1 MAFYA
6 HKRVEPDGEM
16 SRQTVYAHLIG
27 TAQRAGQCLRSVGL
41 ENAGYLAGL
50 LHDMGKYTEEFQ
62 QYLEAGD
69 PGRRGSVIHTF
80 QGCRYMMEIFHGE
93 GATFPEIVCAELIA
107 FAIGAHHGLFDCVDP
122 AQRLGFSYRCE
133 KKDISYEAAAAALLS
148 EIPEREIRARFKKAA
163 AEVDGIMGR
172 LDEAYGD
179 DRDYA
184 FETGL
189 LARLILSA
197 VIEGDRHD
205 TGAFM
210 SGPHLQT
217 WPEDMGPVWEGRL
230 AYLEGKLAQ
239 FPQETP
245 VEKAR
250 HAISERC
257 RAFASR
263 EPGIFR
269 LNVPTGGGKTLS
281 SLRYALAHGRIY
293 HKNRLIFV
301 SPLLSILE
309 QNARVIHEYVGDD
322 GLILEHHSNVVQTG
336 LSREELDERELLV
349 QSWEAPIIITTLVQ
363 LLDTLFAGKTTAV
376 RRFQALCGSVI
387 VIDEVQT
394 VPAKMLTLFNL
405 AVQFLSEQCAATVVL
420 CSATQPELE
429 CAAHPLR
436 EKPEEMVPRD
446 ETLWAAFH
454 RTELIRLPDR
464 RLEELPEWIAEQMET
479 TESLLVVCNK
489 KSEAAYLLEKTKS
502 EEYGSFHLSAGM
514 CMQNRRDVLEA
525 LRTALARREKV
536 LCIATQV
543 IEAGVDI
550 SFDAVVRLT
559 AGMDSVVQAA
569 GRCNRGGES
578 RVPRPVYTM
587 NCADEKLGMLRDIR
601 RGKDATLSLMEAFQ
615 RMPEKLGGNL
625 FSEEAIRYYYRA
637 VYRDMEE
644 GEQDYYIKEQG
655 TSLFDLMAD
664 NRRYADEGCAGA
676 EMFCLRQA
684 FKTAGRYFSVFQ
696 EDTTDVL
703 VPYGKGKELIAELCR
718 ERCRHDAEH
727 RAAVLQEAAA
737 YCVGIYPYQKKQLEE
752 KGALHSV
759 CDDCAR
765 ALAEG
770 FYDDTV
776 GLVTETEKHEF
787 WEVRE

>member
-6 HKRVEPDGEM
+6 HKRVEPNGETVH
-16 SRQTVYAHLIG
+16 QTVYAHLVG

-41 ENAGYLAGL
+41 ENTGYLAGL

-62 QYLEAGD
+62 RYLEAGD
-69 PGRRGSVIHTF
+69 PGQRGSVIHTF
-80 QGCRYMMEIFHGE
+80 QGCRYIMDTFHGQ

-122 AQRLGFSYRCE
+122 AQRLGLQYRCE
-133 KKDISYEAAAAALLS
+133 KREISYEAAVSAFLS
-148 EIPEREIRARFKKAA
+148 EVPEREIRARFKKAA
-163 AEVDGIMGR
+163 EEVGGLMGR
-172 LDEAYGD
+172 LDETYAD

-189 LARLILSA
+189 LARLLLSA

-205 TGAFM
+205 TAAFM
-210 SGPHLQT
+210 TEACPQT
-217 WPEDMGPVWEGRL
+217 WPEDMGPVWAERL
-230 AYLEGKLAQ
+230 AYLERKLAQ

-245 VEKAR
+245 VQKAR

-281 SLRYALAHGRIY
+281 SLRYALAHGGEYR
-293 HKNRLIFV
+293 KKRLIFV

-309 QNARVIHEYVGDD
+309 QNAKVIHEYVGDE

-363 LLDTLFAGKTTAV
+363 LLNTLFAGKTTAV

-405 AVQFLSEQCAATVVL
+405 AIQFLSEQCGATVVL

-446 ETLWAAFH
+446 EALWAAFR
-454 RTELIRLPDR
+454 RTELCRLPDR
-464 RLEELPEWIAEQMET
+464 RLEELPEWISEQMERA
-479 TESLLVVCNK
+479 ESLLVVCNK
-489 KSEAAYLLEKTKS
+489 KSEAAYLLEKTRS
-502 EEYGSFHLSAGM
+502 AAYRSFHLSAGM
-514 CMQNRRDVLEA
+514 CVQNRRDVLEDLHRA
-525 LRTALARREKV
+525 LVRGEKV

-550 SFDAVVRLT
+550 SFGAVVRLT

-578 RVPRPVYTM
+578 QVPRPVYAV
-587 NCADEKLGMLRDIR
+587 NCTDEKLGMLRDIQ

-615 RMPEKLGGNL
+615 RTPEKFGGDL

-637 VYRDMEE
+637 VYRDMAE

-664 NRRYADEGCAGA
+664 NRRYADEGCAGV

-703 VPYGKGKELIAELCR
+703 VPYGRGKELIAELCA
-718 ERCRHDAEH
+718 ERCRYDAEH

-737 YCVGIYPYQKKQLEE
+737 YCVGLYPYQKKRLEE

-759 CDDCAR
+759 CGDCAWV
-765 ALAEG
+765 LAEG

-776 GLVTETEKHEF
+776 GLMTETESREF
-787 WEVRE
+787 MEV

>member
-6 HKRVEPDGEM
+6 HKREGPDGEPI
-16 SRQTVYAHLIG
+16 RQTVYAHLVG
-27 TAQRAGQCLRSVGL
+27 TAQRAGQCLRSAGL
-41 ENAGYLAGL
+41 ENTGYLAGL
-50 LHDMGKYTEEFQ
+50 LHDMGKYTEAFQ
-62 QYLEAGD
+62 RYLEAGD
-69 PGRRGSVIHTF
+69 PGQRGSVIHTF
-80 QGCRYMMEIFHGE
+80 QGCRYIMDTFHGPE
-93 GATFPEIVCAELIA
+93 ATFPEIVCAELIA

-122 AQRLGFSYRCE
+122 AQRLGLPYRCE
-133 KKDISYEAAAAALLS
+133 KRGVAYEAAAAAFLS
-148 EIPEREIRARFKKAA
+148 EVPEREIRALFKKAA
-163 AEVDGIMGR
+163 AEVDECMGR
-172 LDEAYGD
+172 LDETYAD

-189 LARLILSA
+189 LARLLLSA
-197 VIEGDRHD
+197 VIEGDRCD
-205 TGAFM
+205 TAAFM
-210 SGPHLQT
+210 NGARPQT
-217 WPEDMGPVWEGRL
+217 WPEDMGPVWEKRL
-230 AYLEGKLAQ
+230 EYLEGKLAQ

-245 VEKAR
+245 VQKAR

-263 EPGIFR
+263 KPGIFR

-281 SLRYALAHGRIY
+281 SLRYALAHGVAY
-293 HKNRLIFV
+293 HKKRLIFV

-309 QNARVIHEYVGDD
+309 QNAKVIHAYVGDEE
-322 GLILEHHSNVVQTG
+322 LILEHHSNVVQTG
-336 LSREELDERELLV
+336 LSQEELDERELLV

-363 LLDTLFAGKTTAV
+363 LLNTLFAGKTTAV
-376 RRFQALCGSVI
+376 RRFQALCGSVV

-405 AVQFLSEQCAATVVL
+405 AIQFLSEQCAATVVL

-446 ETLWAAFH
+446 EALWVAFR
-454 RTELIRLPDR
+454 RTELVRLPDR
-464 RLEELPEWIAEQMET
+464 RLEELPEWIGEQMET
-479 TESLLVVCNK
+479 VKSLLVVCNK

-502 EEYGSFHLSAGM
+502 AEYRSFHLSAGM
-514 CMQNRRDVLEA
+514 CVQNRRDVLEN
-525 LRTALARREKV
+525 LRRALARGEKV

-578 RVPRPVYTM
+578 QAPRPVYAV
-587 NCADEKLGMLRDIR
+587 NCSDEKLGMLRDIQ

-615 RMPEKLGGNL
+615 RTPEKFGGDL

-637 VYRDMEE
+637 VYRDMAE
-644 GEQDYYIKEQG
+644 GEQDYYVNEQG

-676 EMFCLRQA
+676 ELFCLRQA

-703 VPYGKGKELIAELCR
+703 VPYGRGKELIAELCG
-718 ERCRHDAEH
+718 ERCRYDAEH
-727 RAAVLQEAAA
+727 RAAVLREAAA
-737 YCVGIYPYQKKQLEE
+737 YCVGLYPYQKKRLEE
-752 KGALHSV
+752 KGTLHSV
-759 CDDCAR
+759 CGDCAWV
-765 ALAEG
+765 LAEG
-770 FYDDTV
+770 FYDDAL
-776 GLVTETEKHEF
+776 GLVTETENREF
-787 WEVRE
+787 MEV